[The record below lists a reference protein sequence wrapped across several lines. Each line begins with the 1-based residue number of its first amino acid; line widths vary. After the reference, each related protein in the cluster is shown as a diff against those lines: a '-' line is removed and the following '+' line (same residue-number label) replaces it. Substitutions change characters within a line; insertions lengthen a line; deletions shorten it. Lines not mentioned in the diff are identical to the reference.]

1 MPITTIVGLQS
12 GDEGK
17 GKVVDLYSGRA
28 DFVVRGSG
36 GDNAGHTVINEFGE
50 FKLHLIP
57 AGVLRGKPSILGNG
71 MVINP
76 KKLDEEIEELR
87 LKGIV
92 ISPNILKISDR
103 AHLVM
108 PWHILEDEAV
118 EASSGGGIGSTKRGI
133 AYAYADKM
141 RRRGYRLADFAG
153 IPVEKTM
160 PRICARMSEELKKIH
175 FLYGPE
181 FNYQDGL
188 YGSALF
194 YTSAIYR
201 LLPYATRTEELLR
214 KALKDGANILYEGA
228 QGYHLDIDFG
238 RYPYV
243 TSSSPCA
250 GGIYQGTGLPPS
262 EVPRVIGVA
271 KVYETYVGNG
281 PFPTEFEKDLG
292 SFIGSRGKEF
302 GTTTGRPRRVGWLD
316 IPMLRT
322 AVEANGCQEIILV
335 KTDILSGI
343 SPLKIAIGYDLRGE
357 RCHYVPSSA
366 EEHALCTP
374 LYAEFPG
381 WNYPLEQATSL
392 EEIMANAPELLQYAR
407 VIESLV
413 DAKVIALSTGAH
425 HDQTFFFNT

>member
-1 MPITTIVGLQS
+1 MPITAIVGLQN

-17 GKVVDLYSGRA
+17 GKVVDLYSSRA

-36 GDNAGHTVINEFGE
+36 GGNAGHTIINDRGE
-50 FKLHLIP
+50 FKLHHIP

-71 MVINP
+71 MVIDP
-76 KKLDEEIEELR
+76 KELDAEIEDLR
-87 LKGIV
+87 AKGLKID
-92 ISPNILKISDR
+92 PNILKISDR

-118 EASSGGGIGSTKRGI
+118 EASSGGIGSTKRGI
-133 AYAYADKM
+133 AYVYADKM
-141 RRRGYRLADFAG
+141 RRRGYRLADFAS
-153 IPVEKTM
+153 IPIERMT
-160 PRICARMSEELKKIH
+160 PQICARMEDELNRIR
-175 FLYGPE
+175 FLYGPK

-188 YGSALF
+188 YGSVLL
-194 YTSAIYR
+194 YVGAIYR
-201 LLPYATRTEELLR
+201 LLPYVTRTEEVLR

-250 GGIYQGTGLPPS
+250 GGLYQGTGIPPS

-271 KVYETYVGNG
+271 KVYETYVGAG
-281 PFPTEFEKDLG
+281 PFPTEFDKDLG
-292 SFIGSRGKEF
+292 NLVCERGQEF
-302 GTTTGRPRRVGWLD
+302 GTTTGRRRRVGWLD
-316 IPMLRT
+316 ISMLRM
-322 AVEANGCQEIILV
+322 AVEVNACKEIILV

-343 SPLKIAIGYDLRGE
+343 SPLKISVGYDLRGE
-357 RCHYVPSSA
+357 RSNYVPSLA

-374 LYAEFPG
+374 IYRSVPG
-381 WNYPLEQATSL
+381 WDYPLGQAISL
-392 EEIMANAPELLQYAR
+392 DEIKQNAPQLLQYVD
-407 VIESLV
+407 VIQSLV

-425 HDQTFFFNT
+425 HDQTFFF